1 MERRCGIYCIENI
14 VNGKK
19 YAGQSVD
26 IDRRFIEHKYLLR
39 NNKHYNIHLQ
49 GAWNTYGED
58 SFLFYVL
65 EECDTSLLDEREQ
78 YYIKDFNLTDSN
90 FGYNIESGG
99 HANKIMSE
107 ETKQKISDKLRGRTF
122 SEEHRYKIS
131 EANKGKIM
139 SEESVRMAVM
149 HRPDMHGKNNP
160 MYGKHHTDETKH
172 KISEA
177 NKNMSEETRRK
188 IGEASKGRTHSEE
201 SKKKIS
207 DAVSGDKH
215 PRCRPVRCI
224 ELNEDFWGAKEAE
237 YKYGIKACY
246 IAACLSGDQKSAGKH
261 PITGEKLHWIYL
273 DT

>member
-1 MERRCGIYCIENI
+1 MAKRCGIYCIENI

-19 YAGQSVD
+19 YVGQSVD
-26 IDRRFIEHKYLLR
+26 IDSRFIKHRYLLR
-39 NNKHYNIHLQ
+39 NNKHYNVHLQ
-49 GAWNTYGED
+49 GAWNVYGED
-58 SFLFYVL
+58 NFLFYIL
-65 EECDTSLLDEREQ
+65 EECDISLLDEKEQ
-78 YYIKDFNLTDSN
+78 YYIESFSLRDDN

-107 ETKQKISDKLRGRTF
+107 ETKRKISDKLRGRIFT
-122 SEEHRYKIS
+122 EEHRKKIS
-131 EANKGKIM
+131 SANKCRKF
-139 SEESVRMAVM
+139 SDEEIQRLLDN
-149 HRPDMHGKNNP
+149 RPDLHGENNP
-160 MYGKHHTDETKH
+160 MYGKHHTDETKR

-188 IGEASKGRTHSEE
+188 IGEASKGRVHSEE

-207 DAVSGDKH
+207 EAVSGDKH